1 MALAID
7 SWWRSCCKS
16 EIDGLWRGLAIQW
29 LAFHHNLE
37 ETMRTRSGVDAKVKK
52 SNLSKALW
60 LLVAK
65 AGRSPLEAQMILSTE
80 DDPVRYEEAKGMPN
94 CVRLAGLGRG
104 HVRVDGKKLT
114 SRNPRVVKEEF
125 VARALELRDLN
136 PRGLLPKEFVDK
148 IARRV
153 FRLKKNQH
161 HRYVGLCDPCSN
173 SAINPNVKA
182 ETVYDLA
189 QDGLAQTDWG
199 SFALVN
205 PPFRQTKVW
214 ANRAIAEAD
223 RGNNVILLTTTTRT
237 TPEWSLEVR
246 DRKFPVFV
254 FDATQFSFLDY
265 DRSAPFEIM
274 IVCLSAD
281 EGVQCRFVE
290 TFIEDVLQRRG
301 GFRQS

>member
-1 MALAID
+1 MSVSMER
-7 SWWRSCCKS
+7 SW
-16 EIDGLWRGLAIQW
+16 A
-29 LAFHHNLE
+29 
-37 ETMRTRSGVDAKVKK
+37 
-52 SNLSKALW
+52 
-60 LLVAK
+60 
-65 AGRSPLEAQMILSTE
+65 
-80 DDPVRYEEAKGMPN
+80 
-94 CVRLAGLGRG
+94 
-104 HVRVDGKKLT
+104 

-301 GFRQS
+301 GFRQSLFVMLSHFLFCRLCSALCRSLLFSTPAVPCEAQHDEGKRRAPLLPDTSSPRERRRASLSPPSRAP